1 VSFPRPGG
9 NDLLAAPRRINLG
22 YEPIEIGSSNQG
34 RYPTLGV
41 MIAVLS
47 PAKNL
52 DLTPPAIKLST
63 TQPALMADAESLMKT
78 TRGLSQTK
86 IRELMSLSEDLAKL
100 NYDRYRAFEL
110 PFSDA
115 NALPAALAF
124 NGDVYRG
131 LDARELSAPD
141 LDWAQEH
148 VAILS
153 GLYGVLRPLDLMQ
166 AYRLEM
172 GTRLPTRR
180 GKNLYQ
186 FWGKRVASA
195 LSSALARHEDDTLVN
210 LASNEYFKV
219 IGAKTFDRPI
229 VECVFEDW
237 KQHEDEGKVISFM
250 AKVARGSMARFMITE
265 RVDEVA
271 GLKDFSRDRYR
282 FIPNASSETRLV
294 FRRKFIPT
302 SAA

>member
-1 VSFPRPGG
+1 
-9 NDLLAAPRRINLG
+9 
-22 YEPIEIGSSNQG
+22 
-34 RYPTLGV
+34 
-41 MIAVLS
+41 MIAALS

-52 DLTPPAIKLST
+52 DLTPSAIQLRT
-63 TQPALMADAESLMKT
+63 TQPAFMAEAESLMKT

-86 IRELMSLSEDLAKL
+86 IRELMNLSQDLAKL
-100 NYDRYRAFEL
+100 NYDRYRSFEL
-110 PFSDA
+110 PFSEA

-131 LDARELSAPD
+131 LHARDLSARQ

-148 VAILS
+148 IAILS
-153 GLYGVLRPLDLMQ
+153 GLYGLLRPLDLMQ

-172 GTRLPTRR
+172 GTRLLTRR
-180 GKNLYQ
+180 GKNLYE
-186 FWGKRVASA
+186 FWGKRVANA
-195 LSSALARHEDDTLVN
+195 LDSALASHEDDTLVN

-219 IGAKTFDRPI
+219 VGAKSFQRPI

-265 RVDEVA
+265 RVDRVA
-271 GLKDFSRDRYR
+271 GLKDFAKDRYR
-282 FIPNASSETRLV
+282 FVPNASSETRLV
-294 FRRKFIPT
+294 FRRKFIP
-302 SAA
+302 AADC